1 MTEVLTVED
10 GFATFITI
18 LVIIIAISLGIGTAS
33 PAHTPITH
41 YSPWMRVTIIHTSHL
56 KMSEK

>member
-1 MTEVLTVED
+1 MKEVLTVED

-33 PAHTPITH
+33 PALTPITH
-41 YSPWMRVTIIHTSHL
+41 YSHWIRVTIIHTSP
-56 KMSEK
+56 